1 VSSTAFFLFVLL
13 VSKYLEIET
22 YTTFIDP
29 GGY

>member
-1 VSSTAFFLFVLL
+1 VSSTAFLFELL
-13 VSKYLEIET
+13 VNKYLEIET